1 MSGLLLS
8 PDGVRRNLTPI
19 ARTAPAAHGWLGW
32 LALTLRTVTTRRYL
46 AEMDDRMLK
55 DIGISRGEA
64 LTEAARAPWDVGP
77 GGPRGDV
84 GPGGPRGNTGPRG
97 L

>member
-1 MSGLLLS
+1 MSGFLLS
-8 PDGVRRNLTPI
+8 PGGVRRNLAPL
-19 ARTAPAAHGWLGW
+19 ARTAAAAHGLLGW
-32 LALTLRTVTTRRYL
+32 LALTLRTIATRRYL

-77 GGPRGDV
+77 RGNIHPRGF
-84 GPGGPRGNTGPRG
+84 
-97 L
+97 